1 MPPIKIQET
10 PDSRSYRDGKD
21 SVDASLEYV
30 IQGTIDRTIVLNTV
44 RATAPATF
52 PDEPKLVRGDIT
64 IRPLGGLL
72 WRASVP
78 YIPDYAPL
86 YPARGLVGPPIPAPI
101 GPTLNDPLGADF
113 AFDITAQTEHVTQS
127 IQTVDKY
134 NRGGGV
140 APDYKG
146 AIGVT
151 KDSILGCDRIKPYLE
166 WSRTVTLTSTTF
178 EYWYTVSGLVGT
190 TNKFTWYGA
199 AEGTLLFL
207 GVSGNIKDFNKC
219 VATFKFAYAPNL
231 TAILIC
237 DGLTVANKAAWD
249 FLWVAY
255 KNIDDTNKLA
265 QQPFA
270 AFVERVYRRED
281 FIQLGIG

>member
-1 MPPIKIQET
+1 MPIKIQET

-52 PDEPKLVRGDIT
+52 PDEAKLVRGDIT
-64 IRPLGGLL
+64 VRPLGGLL
-72 WRASVP
+72 WRATVA

-86 YPARGLVGPPIPAPI
+86 YPARGLAGPPIEPPLAPNL
-101 GPTLNDPLGADF
+101 TDPLGADF

-127 IQTVDKY
+127 IETVSRT

-166 WSRTVTLTSTTF
+166 WSRTVTLTATTF
-178 EYWYTVSGLVGT
+178 DYWYQVSTLVGT
-190 TNKFTWYGA
+190 TNQGTFYGTSA
-199 AEGTLLFL
+199 GKQLFL

-219 VATFKFAYAPNL
+219 VATFKFAYAPDL
-231 TAILIC
+231 ASILIC
-237 DGLTVANKAAWD
+237 DGLTVPIKAAWD

-270 AFVERVYRRED
+270 AFVERIYRRSD
-281 FIQLGIG
+281 FSTLGIG